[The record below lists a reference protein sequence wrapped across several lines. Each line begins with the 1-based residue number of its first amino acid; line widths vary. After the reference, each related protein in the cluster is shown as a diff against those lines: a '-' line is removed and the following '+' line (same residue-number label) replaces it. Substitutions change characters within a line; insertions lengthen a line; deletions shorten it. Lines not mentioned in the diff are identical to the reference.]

1 MKTRARLLVMAGAAA
16 VGLALAACGGGSAAS
31 PDASPDQVEWLMAVS
46 GDLTVEDRSGEQYL
60 RLDDPS
66 DALLFADRPA
76 RVRLDVEPETLVAL
90 WTPMGFVSDPP
101 NAAVSVASGSP
112 VFTTLADPAWTE
124 SGSVRWRIAG
134 GDVPDD
140 GPAAILI
147 DNGTVNSQITDS
159 VTQAN
164 VEVLGKAPAEA
175 MATQFA
181 NLGQSAAQ
189 AMADAQQNP
198 AGLQSGTAQG
208 VDGVAELDPQG
219 GEPGPAQDI
228 NVVGQQILQIL
239 DGQGVPGSSTPT
251 D

>member
-1 MKTRARLLVMAGAAA
+1 VKARSRLLSMAGAVAIC
-16 VGLALAACGGGSAAS
+16 LTLSACGGGSAATQD
-31 PDASPDQVEWLMAVS
+31 PSPDQVQWLMAVS

-76 RVRLDVEPETLVAL
+76 RVRLDVEPETLVSL

-134 GDVPDD
+134 GDVPND

-147 DNGTVNSQITDS
+147 DNGTVDSQITDS

-164 VEVLGKAPAEA
+164 VKVLGEGPAEA
-175 MATQFA
+175 MATHYA
-181 NLGQSAAQ
+181 TLGQSSAQ

-198 AGLQSGTAQG
+198 DGLQSGTAQG
-208 VDGVAELDPQG
+208 VNGVSELDTQG
-219 GEPGPAQDI
+219 GEPGPAPDLD
-228 NVVGQQILQIL
+228 VAGLEILRLL
-239 DGQGVPGSSTPT
+239 DGQGVAGASTPT